1 MFKLNQVRKNKKR
14 GFTLIE
20 LIIVIA
26 ILGILAAILVPSLTS
41 IVSDAKEKVDVAN
54 AQTLY
59 TTAQSVYTQM
69 VASGTDV
76 PATSATVTYSKGDA
90 GFMTTIGTNLGAN
103 FTADYSVVVGADGVT
118 SVTYNGQVYPVAG

>member
-26 ILGILAAILVPSLTS
+26 ILGILAAILVPSLTN
-41 IVSDAKEKVDVAN
+41 IVGDAKEKVDMAN

-69 VASGTDV
+69 VASGTAVD
-76 PATSATVTYSKGDA
+76 AGEYLSTAEGDA
-90 GFMTTIGTNLGAN
+90 FITKIATNLGVN
-103 FTADYSVVVGADGVT
+103 FTADYTVTVGDNGVT
-118 SVTYNGQVYPVAG
+118 SVTYNGQAYPVVTD